1 MPYLIDGHN
10 LIPKLAGFSLSAMDD
25 EMQLIPLLQTFSRV
39 RRQPVEVYFDR
50 APAGHAGARR
60 FGTVTAHFVPVGR
73 TADDAIRGRLA
84 RLGSGARNWRVVS
97 SDRQVQAEAHSRH
110 AAVLSSEEFAR
121 QLQLAAEEAQNS
133 PQGQPAPSD
142 REIEEWL
149 RLFGGDNS
157 PSQPD
162 KK

>member
-1 MPYLIDGHN
+1 
-10 LIPKLAGFSLSAMDD
+10 
-25 EMQLIPLLQTFSRV
+25 
-39 RRQPVEVYFDR
+39 
-50 APAGHAGARR
+50 
-60 FGTVTAHFVPVGR
+60 
-73 TADDAIRGRLA
+73 
-84 RLGSGARNWRVVS
+84 
-97 SDRQVQAEAHSRH
+97 
-110 AAVLSSEEFAR
+110 VLSSEEFAR

-149 RLFGGDNS
+149 RLFGGDNG